1 MSAAKSSG
9 LFPMDSLV
17 TSSLRPARLLIAS
30 VAGEPWRLQ
39 EAAVY
44 EWVVMEGGG
53 EVGIC
58 WSGSGVFS
66 PSSSIGSSSLTCHK
80 RGDESCY
87 AVCV

>member
-1 MSAAKSSG
+1 MSS
-9 LFPMDSLV
+9 P
-17 TSSLRPARLLIAS
+17 RPHLLC
-30 VAGEPWRLQ
+30 ERH

-66 PSSSIGSSSLTCHK
+66 PSSNIGSSSLTC
-80 RGDESCY
+80 SNT
-87 AVCV
+87 